1 MDKNE
6 KKNQKILKKMS
17 KENNKVPFKE
27 KVKQGAHT
35 AKEYFIKDTSKMI
48 LLIAIVIALYLVINL
63 WVNSINL
70 AQIDLTK
77 NKLHT
82 LTDQSKNIAKN
93 INKEITFYVWGYSD
107 SSTVIDLLKQ

>member
-6 KKNQKILKKMS
+6 KKNKKILKQMS
-17 KENNKVPFKE
+17 NEKNKLIKKEEKESSKIPFKE
-27 KVKQGAHT
+27 KVKQATHT
-35 AKEYFIKDTSKMI
+35 AKDFFIKDTSKMI

-77 NKLHT
+77 
-82 LTDQSKNIAKN
+82 
-93 INKEITFYVWGYSD
+93 INYIH
-107 SSTVIDLLKQ
+107 